1 MKILDDNL
9 LKIISG
15 NREQVQLKGEKMQE
29 IKGEYTVRDY
39 LIANRLHMARSPY
52 FRLSRIICY
61 VMVFLLLLAAL
72 TGPSDFI
79 LWVFLTLFSF
89 IITYPYLILPHRVK
103 RYFKIQ
109 KQMHGEITISFDS
122 DEGTISSKSETG
134 EGKTRWIFKYLSNAE
149 ILLLFNTPLT
159 FMMVPRRF
167 CRDEE
172 QFNRFIELAKKMSG
186 KS

>member
-1 MKILDDNL
+1 VKLVYPNHCIH
-9 LKIISG
+9 IR
-15 NREQVQLKGEKMQE
+15 NRFNLKGRKMEE

-52 FRLSRIICY
+52 FRLSRIIWY
-61 VMVFLLLLAAL
+61 VLFFLSLLATL
-72 TGPSDFI
+72 TSPSDFI
-79 LWVFLTLFSF
+79 LWVLLVLSLFN
-89 IITYPYLILPHRVK
+89 ITYPYLILPHWVK

-134 EGKTRWIFKYLSNAE
+134 EGKTRWIFKYLSNVE
-149 ILLLFNTPLT
+149 ILLLFDTPLT